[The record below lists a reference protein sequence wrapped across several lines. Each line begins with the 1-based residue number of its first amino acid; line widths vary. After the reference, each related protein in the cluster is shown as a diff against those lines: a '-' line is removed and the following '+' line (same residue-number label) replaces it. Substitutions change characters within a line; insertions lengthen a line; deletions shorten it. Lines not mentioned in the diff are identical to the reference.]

1 MVRSHTTIGSEIL
14 SRSGNLLDA
23 AMVARHHH
31 ERYDGSGYP
40 DGLSGES
47 IPLSSRIV
55 AIADAYDAMRSDR
68 IYRKGLSLE
77 AIREELIRGRGS
89 QFDPKLVDS
98 FLELMDEGALEE
110 ITARDLP
117 GHGSFE

>member
-1 MVRSHTTIGSEIL
+1 M
-14 SRSGNLLDA
+14 
-23 AMVARHHH
+23 
-31 ERYDGSGYP
+31 
-40 DGLSGES
+40 
-47 IPLSSRIV
+47 SSRIV

-77 AIREELIRGRGS
+77 AIREEPIRGRGS

-110 ITARDLP
+110 ITERDLP
-117 GHGSFE
+117 GHGSFGSPKGNRQ